1 MKYLITGGAGF
12 IGSAMVRKII
22 RNKENFVLNIDSLT
36 YASNLDSLKIVNNS
50 PNYTFEKEDICN
62 EVKIYEIFKKF
73 NPDYIIHFAAESHVD
88 NSIQSPDIFIKTNI
102 LGTYNLL
109 NNSLKY
115 YKDLDSKKKNVFRFP
130 HISTDE
136 VFGDLGETNQFFCED
151 TPYNPSSPYSAS
163 KASSDHLVK
172 AWKRTYDLPILLT
185 NCSNNYGPYQHK
197 EKLIPTVIRKIL
209 TNSNIPIYGKG
220 ENIRDWL
227 YVEDH
232 IEAILTVLKYGKIG
246 QSYNIGG
253 NNQIKNIDLV
263 KQICSLM
270 DAKTKDKPKNLESS
284 FSLIKFVQD
293 RAGHDV
299 KYAINAEKIK
309 TDLGWSPNETFS
321 TGIEK
326 TIDWYLDNK
335 SFLQL

>member
-115 YKDLDSKKKNVFRFP
+115 YKDLDSKKKKVFRFL

-270 DAKTKDKPKNLESS
+270 DAKTKNKSKNLESS

>member
-115 YKDLDSKKKNVFRFP
+115 YKDLDSKKKKVFRFL

>member
-1 MKYLITGGAGF
+1 
-12 IGSAMVRKII
+12 MVRKII

-115 YKDLDSKKKNVFRFP
+115 YKDLDSKKKKVFRFL

-270 DAKTKDKPKNLESS
+270 DAKTKNKSKNLESS